1 MQERD
6 CRVSHLGVFSVR
18 KSSPAQDKLRRFVKP
33 WDYHPI
39 VQAHEAPTA
48 AQRHSTHAFL
58 NQIAQAH
65 FPAAVQSCG
74 TQLCLYLSI
83 LSLSIYL
90 SIYLSVYLFVFLI
103 VAHVCLLFMYL
114 RAAR

>member
-6 CRVSHLGVFSVR
+6 CRVSHLGVFSG
-18 KSSPAQDKLRRFVKP
+18 PAQDKLRRFVKP

-48 AQRHSTHAFL
+48 AQRHSTHVFL
-58 NQIAQAH
+58 DQIAQAH
-65 FPAAVQSCG
+65 KFPRSS
-74 TQLCLYLSI
+74 SI
-83 LSLSIYL
+83 MRYTAMSISIHIVTIYL
-90 SIYLSVYLFVFLI
+90 SIYLSVYRFVFLI

-114 RAAR
+114 TAAR